1 MPKPQPKPIA
11 PPDFWDQLNIYI
23 AEFIAP
29 PPPPN
34 SFTREDIEKRHGIS
48 QNKANKLVT
57 KLRHDGKIRK
67 YRWGQQTYY
76 ILVEAVEAQD
86 ASKVERN
93 GKKG

>member
-1 MPKPQPKPIA
+1 MSKVKDKPLM
-11 PPDFWDQLNIYI
+11 PPDLWDQLDIYI
-23 AEFIAP
+23 AESIAP

-57 KLRHDGKIRK
+57 KLRHEGKIRK

-76 ILVEAVEAQD
+76 MLVELTNE
-86 ASKVERN
+86 SKVERN